1 MTSHRSREMVTEIPV
16 GDALARRLIDS
27 QMPTLGIESLG
38 LLAEGWDNTVWL
50 VNGEWTF
57 RFPRHERVVP
67 GFEREMA
74 LLPRLAPLLPLP
86 VPIPQFRGHPSPEY
100 PWPFSGARL
109 LPGRELAESGLP
121 DAARVGLAR
130 EIGSFLRRLHAPD
143 LAQEF
148 GPVLPSHPERTD
160 MAQTVPEGLARLA
173 EVTAP
178 GLWSVP
184 LEVTQLLQQALTLP
198 VSSLS
203 VLVHG
208 DLHVRHAL
216 VDQDGHATGIIDWG
230 DISLAHPSVDLQ
242 IGWSGFAGEARSAL
256 LAAYGPIPDEWRL
269 RARVSALFYSASLA
283 TLAHRDGLAALER
296 EARSGLRRAC
306 TE

>member
-1 MTSHRSREMVTEIPV
+1 MPLGSAS
-16 GDALARRLIDS
+16 LARSARS
-27 QMPTLGIESLG
+27 CAAYMPRIWRRSSARSSPATPN
-38 LLAEGWDNTVWL
+38 APTWL
-50 VNGEWTF
+50 
-57 RFPRHERVVP
+57 RPCRR
-67 GFEREMA
+67 A
-74 LLPRLAPLLPLP
+74 LH
-86 VPIPQFRGHPSPEY
+86 G
-100 PWPFSGARL
+100 
-109 LPGRELAESGLP
+109 
-121 DAARVGLAR
+121 
-130 EIGSFLRRLHAPD
+130 
-143 LAQEF
+143 
-148 GPVLPSHPERTD
+148 
-160 MAQTVPEGLARLA
+160 
-173 EVTAP
+173 
-178 GLWSVP
+178 VP